1 MSNQPIMQLLSTFRE
16 RPLFGQ
22 STHKGA
28 AKKPNEDAYSAF
40 SIAFGNED
48 SYVLAVADGVTSE
61 SGSQLASQLAIDTI
75 QQTIKASI
83 RRLPTSFS
91 HNDIRSLLK
100 QSILQADE
108 RIKDT
113 ARSHKSGMSTTI
125 VAAFIIRDFLY
136 IAHVGDSRA
145 YLYRDRSLHLLTRD
159 HTYVEEMIRQGKLTR
174 KVAEQ
179 KTNRNVITRYL
190 GPGPVPAVDLTLIPC
205 EDVPEHRS
213 SVNCISL
220 RPGDIVLLC
229 SDGLTSKVTE
239 QEISRILR
247 KEQHC
252 LQRGTD
258 QLIKKA
264 LEKQEPDNIT
274 AVLFRVPH
282 QGESLL
288 PGRGFLWLVGLF
300 LFTLLFMFVIS
311 WPIPFFDSVQAPK
324 LTETPGIAEK
334 TKVGIMPSSQSPTP
348 FPTPISSSTMTSA
361 AANISIQSPTVTP
374 VSAISPTTSIQ
385 NSTIDQS
392 AVLNTV
398 TPVTPNPTSTA
409 TTTPS
414 PPPLQLEPQKVE
426 IDVIEENGQ
435 YAVKFNPTSL
445 PSLSKRLCVEVV
457 VSTQEFVE
465 EQKPSEGL
473 GKCGKEKS
481 FAKDILKPGTNYVSL
496 WLYDLSEKK
505 FLNLLSNQV
514 SINIDSSD
522 GSSDESTCITVD
534 TETGECLD
542 K

>member
-1 MSNQPIMQLLSTFRE
+1 MSNQSLMQLFSAFRE
-16 RPLFGQ
+16 QPLFGQ
-22 STHKGA
+22 STHNGA
-28 AKKPNEDAYSAF
+28 AKKPNEDAYGAF
-40 SIAFGNED
+40 SITFGNED
-48 SYVLAVADGVTSE
+48 SYVLAVADGVTNE
-61 SGSQLASQLAIDTI
+61 SGSQLASQLAVDTI
-75 QQTIKASI
+75 QQTIKANI

-91 HNDIRSLLK
+91 HNDIQGLLK

-108 RIKDT
+108 RIKAT
-113 ARSHKSGMSTTI
+113 ARFHKNGMSTTI

-145 YLYRDRSLHLLTRD
+145 YLYRDRLLQLLTRD
-159 HTYVEEMIRQGKLTR
+159 HTYVEEMIQQGKLTR

-190 GPGPVPAVDLTLIPC
+190 GPGPIPAVDLTLIPC
-205 EDVPEHRS
+205 KDAQEHRS
-213 SVNCISL
+213 SVNCINL

-247 KEQHC
+247 KEQHH

-264 LEKQEPDNIT
+264 LEKQESDNIT

-282 QGESLL
+282 RGESLL
-288 PGRGFLWLVGLF
+288 LGRRFLWLVGLF
-300 LFTLLFMFVIS
+300 LFALLFIFVIS
-311 WPIPFFDSVQAPK
+311 QSTAFFYTTQASK
-324 LTETPGIAEK
+324 LTEIPAITGITNMEA
-334 TKVGIMPSSQSPTP
+334 TPSSQLPTP

-361 AANISIQSPTVTP
+361 AANVSIQSPTVPP
-374 VSAISPTTSIQ
+374 VSAISPTPSIQ

-398 TPVTPNPTSTA
+398 TPVTPDPTSTA
-409 TTTPS
+409 TATLT
-414 PPPLQLEPQKVE
+414 PPLQSEPPKVK
-426 IDVIEENGQ
+426 IAIVEENGQ
-435 YAVKFNPTSL
+435 YAVKFNSTSSSL
-445 PSLSKRLCVEVV
+445 LSKGLCVEVV
-457 VSTQEFVE
+457 VSTQKFIE

-481 FAKDILKPGTNYVSL
+481 FAKDILEPGTNYVSL

-505 FLNLLSNQV
+505 FLSLLSNQV

-522 GSSDESTCITVD
+522 GSSDGSTCIIVD

-542 K
+542 E